1 MSRNWEL
8 GLSLASRCRK
18 EGMDKNLDTPF
29 IFYLTLE
36 ENLSKTFYVF
46 DQTLKDLGLML
57 IPVRIDQL
65 QTLVASTDQTQ
76 IIVISSVTDVRE
88 MRMYNEKVRGLLK
101 YVLNSKRITFIN
113 LSSFSKLNDS
123 KIYSMKKNY
132 FFMKYPL
139 DARLL
144 SAKIARYHDEKTETS
159 IRWPGGKR
167 AGLGV
172 VA

>member
-1 MSRNWEL
+1 MDR

-18 EGMDKNLDTPF
+18 EGMDKNHDTPF

-46 DQTLKDLGLML
+46 DRTLKDLGFML

-88 MRMYNEKVRGLLK
+88 MKMFNEKVRGLLK
-101 YVLNSKRITFIN
+101 YVLNSKRITFMN

-123 KIYSMKKNY
+123 KLYAMKKNY

-144 SAKIARYHDEKTETS
+144 AAKIARYHDQKAETS
-159 IRWPGGKR
+159 VKWPGGKR
-167 AGLGV
+167 AGLGA